1 MSMKLYE
8 TIAPLIA
15 RRTPIS
21 QSAYLKQFYGNLID
35 WVDEG
40 IPKNNIH
47 GFTTR
52 FGLLV
57 NLKFWA
63 REVFSEYNHAERVAI
78 TEQLIAEM
86 REQFG
91 NTGLALSHPFNFDRV
106 GYLAEKNTFNN
117 ALRLYWVRCYAGV
130 PAHPI
135 AQPKVKQEAES
146 GFARF
151 RRKIGKFLR

>member
-1 MSMKLYE
+1 MSMSLYQS
-8 TIAPLIA
+8 IAPLIP
-15 RRTPIS
+15 RRAPTS

-35 WVDEG
+35 WADEG

-52 FGLLV
+52 FGLVV

-78 TEQLIAEM
+78 TDQLISEM
-86 REQFG
+86 KEQFS
-91 NTGLALSHPFNFDRV
+91 NTGLALAHPFNPDRI

-117 ALRLYWVRCYAGV
+117 ALRLYWVRCYADV
-130 PAHPI
+130 PAHPV
-135 AQPKVKQEAES
+135 AQPEVKRDVES
-146 GFARF
+146 AFTRF
-151 RRKIGKFLR
+151 RRKIGKLLG